1 MHQLTVRTSSRT
13 QLLDIT
19 SQVEDAVRKAGVKD
33 GVCTLFVPHTT
44 AGVTINENADP
55 SVRHDILKVMDEVIP
70 FNHQAYRHMEGN
82 SASHIK
88 SSIFGCSLQV
98 IVEGGAL
105 RLGTWQGIFFAEFDG
120 PRSRQLWL
128 SFTPAI

>member
-1 MHQLTVRTSSRT
+1 MHKLTVRTSSRT

-70 FNHQAYRHMEGN
+70 FNHKAY
-82 SASHIK
+82 
-88 SSIFGCSLQV
+88 
-98 IVEGGAL
+98 
-105 RLGTWQGIFFAEFDG
+105 
-120 PRSRQLWL
+120 
-128 SFTPAI
+128 